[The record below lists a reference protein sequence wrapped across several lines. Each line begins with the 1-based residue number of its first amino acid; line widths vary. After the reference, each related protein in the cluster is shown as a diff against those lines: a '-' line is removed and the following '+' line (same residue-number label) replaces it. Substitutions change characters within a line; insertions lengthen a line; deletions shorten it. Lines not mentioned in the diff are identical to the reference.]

1 MEFKVDLSN
10 PEEVAAKM
18 PQLLAL
24 YEEKLR
30 EQKTLNEQVELLRR
44 LVGHASGVSRGR
56 IQASGQSHDGPSE
69 QPRRRRAAPAQDR
82 AVQALEQAANALG
95 GTAVGPTSLYKF
107 MIERGMEAPKDAGVL
122 GTNLWDAWKA
132 GRIMRAPNGVYTPL
146 DGSGKTEWDRPL
158 TDYHYAAEQGFPIPG
173 SWPPGQGHPRRDS
186 AA

>member
-30 EQKTLNEQVELLRR
+30 EQQTLNQQVELLRR
-44 LVGHASGVSRGR
+44 LVGHATGVSRGR
-56 IQASGQSHDGPSE
+56 VHTNEQSQDGPSE
-69 QPRRRRAAPAQDR
+69 EPRRRRAAPAQDR
-82 AVQALEQAANALG
+82 AVRALEQAAHALG

-107 MIERGMEAPKDAGVL
+107 MVERGMEAPKDAGVL

-146 DGSGKTEWDRPL
+146 DGSGNSEWDRPL
-158 TDYHYAAEQGFPIPG
+158 TDYYYAAEQGFPIPG
-173 SWPPGQGHPRRDS
+173 S
-186 AA
+186 

>member
-1 MEFKVDLSN
+1 MDFKVDLSN

-30 EQKTLNEQVELLRR
+30 EQKTLNEQLELLRR
-44 LVGHASGVSRGR
+44 LVGHASAVSRGR
-56 IQASGQSHDGPSE
+56 IRGSEQGHDESPK

-82 AVQALEQAANALG
+82 AVRALEQASQALG

-107 MIERGMEAPKDAGVL
+107 MVERGMKVPKDAGAL

-146 DGSGKTEWDRPL
+146 NGSGHTEWDRPL
-158 TDYHYAAEQGFPIPG
+158 TDYYYAAEQGFPIPG
-173 SWPPGQGHPRRDS
+173 SWPPAGGQL
-186 AA
+186 

>member
-1 MEFKVDLSN
+1 MDFNVDLTN

-18 PQLLAL
+18 PQLLRL
-24 YEEKLR
+24 YEEKLH

-44 LVGHASGVSRGR
+44 LVGHASAISRGG
-56 IQASGQSHDGPSE
+56 IQTGERVPDRSSE

-95 GTAVGPTSLYKF
+95 GSAVGPTSLYKF
-107 MIERGMEAPKDAGVL
+107 MQERGMEAPKDSNVL

-146 DGSGKTEWDRPL
+146 DGSGNTEWDRPL
-158 TDYHYAAEQGFPIPG
+158 TDYYYAAERGFPVPG
-173 SWPPGQGHPRRDS
+173 SWPPSGGH
-186 AA
+186 

>member
-1 MEFKVDLSN
+1 MDYNVDLSN

-24 YEEKLR
+24 YEEKLG
-30 EQKTLNEQVELLRR
+30 EQKTLNEQLEFLRR
-44 LVGHASGVSRGR
+44 LVGHASAVSRGR
-56 IQASGQSHDGPSE
+56 VQASEQAQEDGPPQ

-107 MIERGMEAPKDAGVL
+107 MVERGIEVKDAGVL

-146 DGSGKTEWDRPL
+146 DGSGNTEWDRPL
-158 TDYHYAAEQGFPIPG
+158 TDYYYAAEQGFPVPG
-173 SWPPGQGHPRRDS
+173 SWPPAGGHL
-186 AA
+186 